1 MKKKLCYIAVLASI
15 IGCAGLSQASTYTM
29 DFDAAVERSSATGI
43 FAIDAFAAIDA
54 ASLDFVIRG
63 KTTSTNS
70 KGYSW
75 YYDPNVDLSIAD
87 SQVLDN
93 YHLGGDFT
101 VLHLDLTSAALS
113 YMVSNQSL
121 NFKILAQDGY
131 WWSDLSPWGGYT
143 KAPFYLDGVSLQ
155 VTPSAVPLPGAVF
168 LLGSG
173 LAGLIGAGRKRR
185 Q

>member
-1 MKKKLCYIAVLASI
+1 MKKRLCYIAVLASI
-15 IGCAGLSQASTYTM
+15 IGYAGLSQASTYTM
-29 DFDAAVERSSATGI
+29 DFDAAAERTSATGI

-54 ASLDFVIRG
+54 ASLDFIIRG
-63 KTTSTNS
+63 KTTYTNS
-70 KGYSW
+70 RGYSW
-75 YYDPNVDLSIAD
+75 YYDPNIDMSIAG

-93 YHLGGDFT
+93 YHLSGDFT
-101 VLHLDLTSAALS
+101 VLHLDLTAAALS
-113 YMVSNQSL
+113 YMVSNQSM
-121 NFKILAQDGY
+121 NFEILAQDGY

-155 VTPSAVPLPGAVF
+155 VTPAAVPIPGAIL

-173 LAGLIGAGRKRR
+173 LAGLAGARRIRR